1 MSMQDPI
8 ADMLTRIRNGQAAN
22 IAAVTMPSSKL
33 KVAIANVLK
42 EEGFIED
49 FKVEGDTKPELE
61 LTLKYFQGKAV
72 VESIQRV
79 SRPGLRIYKR
89 KDELPKVMAGLGI
102 AVVST
107 SKGVM
112 TDRAARQAG
121 LGGEIICYVAYSE
134 EKMSRVA
141 KAPVAAPAGAD
152 VKIKGQVITIK
163 GKHGPKTRTLN
174 DAVEVKHAD
183 NTLTFG
189 PRDGYADGWA
199 QAGTARAL
207 LNSMVIGVTEG
218 FSMKLQLGGVGYR
231 AAVKGNVITLS
242 LGFSH
247 PVDHQLPAGITA
259 ECPTQTEI
267 VLKGADKQVIGQ
279 VAADLRAYRR
289 PEPYKG
295 KGVRY
300 ADEVVRTK
308 EAKKK

>member
-1 MSMQDPI
+1 
-8 ADMLTRIRNGQAAN
+8 
-22 IAAVTMPSSKL
+22 
-33 KVAIANVLK
+33 
-42 EEGFIED
+42 
-49 FKVEGDTKPELE
+49 
-61 LTLKYFQGKAV
+61 
-72 VESIQRV
+72 
-79 SRPGLRIYKR
+79 
-89 KDELPKVMAGLGI
+89 
-102 AVVST
+102 
-107 SKGVM
+107 
-112 TDRAARQAG
+112 
-121 LGGEIICYVAYSE
+121 
-134 EKMSRVA
+134 MSRVA
-141 KAPVAAPAGAD
+141 KAPVVVPAGVD
-152 VKIKGQVITIK
+152 VKINGQVITIK
-163 GKHGPKTRTLN
+163 GKNGELTRTLN

-189 PRDGYADGWA
+189 PRDGYA
-199 QAGTARAL
+199 RAL

-218 FSMKLQLGGVGYR
+218 FTKKLQLVGVGYR
-231 AAVKGNVITLS
+231 AAVKGNVINLS